1 MKNTVVSIKNL
12 LKQFPVGGD
21 FFTALKD
28 VNLQLNEGE
37 FLGLDNTVHPVTSS
51 LNFASALKHFIN
63 IFGIHWED
71 NSGTNNAHFA
81 PFVWEGET
89 A

>member
-1 MKNTVVSIKNL
+1 VKNIFQDQFQGLEEEFSLCLFIIIKDKASMKNTVVSIKNL

-37 FLGLDNTVHPVTSS
+37 FLGLVGP
-51 LNFASALKHFIN
+51 
-63 IFGIHWED
+63 
-71 NSGTNNAHFA
+71 SGSGKNN
-81 PFVWEGET
+81 VI
-89 A
+89 